1 MNLVRYNA
9 LPQKFAHS
17 VLKFV
22 FYSRE
27 GKKRVF
33 RIVAATWAPSIKSG
47 NHEALNHRSP
57 QAGADHEAD
66 HGADSRAAPEKKK
79 SRAGV
84 VK

>member
-1 MNLVRYNA
+1 MRSAKATVGAAFL
-9 LPQKFAHS
+9 F
-17 VLKFV
+17 
-22 FYSRE
+22 RE

-47 NHEALNHRSP
+47 NHEALNHQSP